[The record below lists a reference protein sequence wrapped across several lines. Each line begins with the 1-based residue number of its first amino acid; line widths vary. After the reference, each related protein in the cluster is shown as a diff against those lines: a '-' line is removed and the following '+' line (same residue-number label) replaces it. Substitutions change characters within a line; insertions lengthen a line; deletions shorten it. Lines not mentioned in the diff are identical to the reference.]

1 VLQWAGRGR
10 FAETGKEKLLL
21 RQIVDGPRFALVDMV
36 LVMLSGAIWMISPV
50 LKPWIILI
58 ALLPWMAR
66 LVVGKF
72 PYQRTRFDWL
82 LIIFLITA
90 WVAYWS
96 AYDKAAAWNKIWL
109 IVLAVLLYYALVSQ
123 PRQNLVWISF
133 ILFGVGVGTS
143 IYFFLTHDFAGT
155 PIGIVSW
162 WMNMRPQL
170 GWNAIHHGYISGI
183 LVITTLYSLYGIS
196 AIMRI
201 SSRGLLIVSM
211 LLVLPGMGTM
221 IGAFIF
227 SISRGMWLAIAG
239 AVGTWGIWK
248 MLITRKSGITSK
260 NWIFPI
266 SVLAFLVI
274 LVIFVYI
281 GPAILNSSVT
291 QSEYGSNTRSEL
303 FLRSAYFLKDYPFI
317 GGGLGSFPGLYS
329 QYLLVIPHHYFT
341 NSYNLFLDVAIE
353 QGVIGGLVFILI
365 YVGSVWLGSQA
376 IPKVR
381 TEETIFLVWISLFA
395 SMIVIVHGMLYDYL
409 YSGIGTFLLFLPIGF
424 LMNGVLQTTD
434 GSDGRLLHS
443 FFQLSEPNIWNRS
456 LPLAVGGVLVL
467 ILVLF
472 SGRIRSMWY
481 SNLGAVQM
489 SQVELMGFPT
499 GQWADSEIV
508 PKLTSAE
515 ASLHTSL
522 QLDPAN
528 QTANHR
534 LGLISML
541 RADFESAAG
550 YLEIAHVQV
559 PNHRGIIKSL
569 AYCYVW
575 LGDMRKTQELLS
587 QIPEA
592 VDEMGVYVWWWE
604 AHGRND
610 LSRNAAMALATMYR

>member
-1 VLQWAGRGR
+1 MHQL
-10 FAETGKEKLLL
+10 
-21 RQIVDGPRFALVDMV
+21 IDSPRFALVDVV

-50 LKPWIILI
+50 IGPWIILI

-72 PYQRTRFDWL
+72 PFQQTRFDWL
-82 LIIFLITA
+82 LLIFLITA
-90 WVAYWS
+90 WIAYWS
-96 AYDKAAAWNKIWL
+96 AYDKVAAWYKIWL
-109 IVLAVLLYYALVSQ
+109 IILAVLLYYALVSQ
-123 PRQNLVWISF
+123 PKQNLVWISF

-143 IYFFLTHDFAGT
+143 IYFFLTHDFADT
-155 PIGIVSW
+155 PIGIASW
-162 WMNMRPQL
+162 WMNIRPQL

-183 LVITTLYSLYGIS
+183 LAITMLYSLYGILG
-196 AIMRI
+196 IRRI
-201 SSRGLLIVSM
+201 SLRGPFIVSM
-211 LLVLPGMGTM
+211 SLVLPGLGMM
-221 IGAFIF
+221 IGAFAF

-239 AVGTWGIWK
+239 AVGMWGIWR
-248 MLITRKSGITSK
+248 MLIMGKPGIAS
-260 NWIFPI
+260 NRWVFPI
-266 SVLAFLVI
+266 VVLTFLVT

-329 QYLLVIPHHYFT
+329 QYFLVIPHHYFT

-353 QGVIGGLVFILI
+353 QGAIGGLAFLLI
-365 YVGSVWLGSQA
+365 YVGSVWFGSQA
-376 IPKVR
+376 LSNIR
-381 TEETIFLVWISLFA
+381 TAETMFFVWISFFVL
-395 SMIVIVHGMLYDYL
+395 MIVIVHGMLYDYL
-409 YSGIGTFLLFLPIGF
+409 YSGIGTFLLFLPVGA
-424 LMNGVLQTTD
+424 LMNGVLQTAG
-434 GSDGRLLHS
+434 GSDGHLLVS
-443 FFQLSEPNIWNRS
+443 IFQLREPNIWNRF
-456 LPLAVGGVLVL
+456 LPLAVGGILVL

-481 SNLGAVQM
+481 ANLGAVQL

-499 GQWADSEIV
+499 EQWSDSKIV

-515 ASLHTSL
+515 SSLRTSL

-541 RADFESAAG
+541 RGDFESAAR
-550 YLEIAHVQV
+550 YLGTAHASA
-559 PNHRGIIKSL
+559 PNHRGILKSL

-575 LGDMRKTQELLS
+575 LGDMGKAQELLYR
-587 QIPEA
+587 IPEA
-592 VDEMGVYVWWWE
+592 VDEMGVYVWWWG

-610 LSRNAAMALATMYR
+610 LSRNATMALDAIYR